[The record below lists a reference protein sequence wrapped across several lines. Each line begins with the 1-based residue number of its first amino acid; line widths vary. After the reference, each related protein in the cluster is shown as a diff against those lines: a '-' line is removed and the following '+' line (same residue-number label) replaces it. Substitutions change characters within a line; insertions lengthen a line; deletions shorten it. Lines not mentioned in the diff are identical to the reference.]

1 MLKTLSIRARIFI
14 GFGAIGLLLV
24 ILAGVG
30 IQRVDRINN
39 GLTEINDVNTVKQ
52 RHAINFRGSVH
63 DRAIEVRDLAL
74 FEREDR
80 IADALALIDDL
91 EQTYIENA
99 RALDAMMTSERTT
112 ARERELLQ
120 RIKDIR
126 QKTRPMID
134 EIIELKQAGK
144 FEEARALILNDARPA
159 FITWLNRIN
168 DFIDYQEAQN
178 NTLTATTREI
188 GQNFTWIMVGL
199 TLVCL
204 ALGGS
209 FAWFTL
215 TGIRP
220 LRTLSERVRALAD
233 GDLDVSVPEI
243 PTRDE
248 VGQIAGAVA
257 VLKDSVVEADRL
269 KRENAE
275 KERRAQEQ
283 QRQAMNELAERFERE
298 VGEIVQQVGSSAQQL
313 QGTAETMSTAAAD
326 TSGRVQTVGSS
337 AEQAASNVQTVASA
351 AQQLTN
357 SIDEV
362 GSRINQTSE
371 TARSA
376 RERAD
381 GARQQIQSLAQ
392 AAHQIGDVIQQIQDI
407 AEKTNLLALNATI
420 EAARAGEAGK
430 GFAVVADEV
439 KSLANQTQK
448 ATEDITQRINAVQ
461 GETDEAVSVIE
472 TVAENMREIDEA
484 ASSIASAVE
493 EQISSTREISRN
505 VEEASTGVQ
514 DVSSQM
520 DEMSNTAG
528 QAGTASNEVLSA
540 ASKLSQQAD
549 TLSTKVEG
557 FLREVRSG

>member
-24 ILAGVG
+24 VLAGVG
-30 IQRVDRINN
+30 IQRVDQINS

-74 FEREDR
+74 FQREDR
-80 IADALALIDDL
+80 IADALALIDEL
-91 EQTYIENA
+91 EQKYIRNA
-99 RALDAMMTSERTT
+99 RALDEMMASASTT

-126 QKTRPMID
+126 QKTRPMIA
-134 EIIELKQAGK
+134 EIIELKQAGE

-168 DFIDYQEAQN
+168 AFIDYQEAQN
-178 NTLTATTREI
+178 DTLTTTTREI
-188 GQNFTWIMVGL
+188 GQNFIWIMVGL

-209 FAWFTL
+209 FAWFTVA
-215 TGIRP
+215 GIRP

-233 GDLDVSVPEI
+233 GHLDVSVPEI

-257 VLKDSVVEADRL
+257 VLKDSVLEADRL
-269 KRENAE
+269 KREQAE
-275 KERRAQEQ
+275 TERRAQEQ

-298 VGEIVQQVGSSAQQL
+298 VGEIVQQVSSSAQQL
-313 QGTAETMSTAAAD
+313 QGTAETMSRAASD
-326 TSGRVQTVGSS
+326 TSERVQTVGSS

-448 ATEDITQRINAVQ
+448 ATEDITQRINTVQ

-472 TVAENMREIDEA
+472 AVADNMREIDEA

-520 DEMSNTAG
+520 GEMGNAAG

-540 ASKLSQQAD
+540 ASTLSQQAD
-549 TLSTKVEG
+549 TLSTKVDG